1 MVDPIY
7 RKTEAGQEE
16 IRTRARKLE
25 HKLRALLLIVN
36 GERQQSELLAQV
48 SGMGVGPDALD
59 TLLSLGL
66 IETTEVGAGAAAATP
81 PAATGTTVP
90 AAPALAAALATAH
103 EGDAYRQLYHFYTD
117 VIGHHLGLR
126 GYVLQVKVE
135 KASSVGELAALR
147 DMLGLALQ
155 KAKGEL
161 TARAIIEQLD
171 QLLASAGPVSIRG

>member
-36 GERQQSELLAQV
+36 GERPQSELLAQV
-48 SGMGVGPDALD
+48 GGMGVGPDALD

-66 IETTEVGAGAAAATP
+66 IETTEVGAGAVAATP
-81 PAATGTTVP
+81 P
-90 AAPALAAALATAH
+90 AAPALAAALAPAH
-103 EGDAYRQLYHFYTD
+103 EGDAYQQLYHFYTD
-117 VIGHHLGLR
+117 AIGHHLGLR

-155 KAKGEL
+155 KAKGDL